1 MNKYKFLYVL
11 FIAVLVSVVDLTA
24 APDKKFYIYLCFG
37 QSNMEGN
44 ARYEQQDLEGVNPR
58 FVMMPAVDMSDKQRQ
73 VGKWYTAT
81 PPLCRQYTGL
91 TPADYFGR
99 TMVDNLPKGIRVGV
113 INVAIG
119 GCKIEI
125 FDSKGAAVHIETQP
139 DWLKNMAKEYSNNP
153 YDKLIEAARLAQ
165 KDGVIK
171 GILMLQGESNSGEAE
186 WPAKVKGVYDNILA
200 DLGLNATDVPL
211 YAGEVVNSDQQGVCG
226 GHNNVI
232 ARLPE
237 VIPTAHVVSSKGCPA
252 AADRLH
258 FTAEGYRMIGRR
270 FAAEVLRTEGMAD
283 KADKILSEQ
292 NALLARSTYYTNPL
306 INADMPDLSVVR
318 RDSDYYLISTTMHMM
333 PGAPVMHSRDL
344 VNWRTV
350 SYVFDRL
357 TETPRYDLIDKTAYG
372 RGQWA
377 SSIRYHNGMYYVAFS
392 PNDEPHK
399 TYIYSTKDPKE
410 GNWKLIS
417 YLPHFHD
424 NSLFFD
430 EDGKVYI
437 FYGSGDIHLR
447 ELKPDLS
454 DVMEGGVDVV
464 VASPDSIDN
473 ALHEGSQCIKH
484 NGYYYLMIISW
495 PKDKPRRQIC
505 YRSKNIAGPYEKK
518 LILEDNYQFF
528 PYVAQGCLIDDVNG
542 DWHALV
548 FQDRNAIG
556 RTPNLL
562 RVRWVDG
569 WPMLGAED
577 GRDGNVEYSGI
588 VNLPKY
594 DTGWRITE
602 SDDFSIATLKN
613 QWQWNHNPV
622 NEAWSLSAKEG
633 SLRLTTSRVVDNLYM
648 APNTLT
654 QRMTGPESSA
664 TVSLD
669 LSGMKE
675 GDVAGFAAFNGHS
688 GLLEVTCEA
697 GRKILRMKEQVVNL
711 DRDKKVTS
719 VDSNTI
725 QTVELE
731 GDKLYLRIDG
741 DFRLRRDKAL
751 FYYSTDGDN
760 FMRIGS
766 EFQMRFDYMRLF
778 MGTRFAIFNY
788 ATKTTGGYID
798 VDYFNYNRKN

>member
-1 MNKYKFLYVL
+1 MNRYKLLCVL
-11 FIAVLVSVVDLTA
+11 LVAVLLPLNLWG
-24 APDKKFYIYLCFG
+24 APDKNFHIYLCFG

-44 ARYEQQDLEGVNPR
+44 ARYEQQDLQNVDPR
-58 FVMMPAVDMSDKQRQ
+58 FVMMPAVDMPEKQR
-73 VGKWYTAT
+73 VAGKWYTAT
-81 PPLCRQYTGL
+81 PPLCRQHTGL

-99 TMVDNLPKGIRVGV
+99 TMVSKLPKKVRIGV

-125 FDSKGAAVHIETQP
+125 FNNEGVEEHIATQP
-139 DWLKNMAKEYSNNP
+139 DWLKNMAKEYDNSP
-153 YDKLIEAARLAQ
+153 YNKLIEAARLAQ

-171 GILMLQGESNSGEAE
+171 GILMLQGESNSGEAA
-186 WPAKVKGVYDNILA
+186 WPNKVKGVYENILK
-200 DLGLNATDVPL
+200 DLGLNAAEVPL
-211 YAGEVVNSDQQGVCG
+211 YAGEVVNSDQKGVCG

-237 VIPTAHVVSSKGCPA
+237 VIPTAHVVSSAQCPA
-252 AADRLH
+252 SADRLH
-258 FTAEGYRMIGRR
+258 FTAEGYRMLGRR

-283 KADKILSEQ
+283 KADEIIAEQ
-292 NALLARSTYYTNPL
+292 NALLARSTYYTNPVV
-306 INADMPDLSVVR
+306 NADMPDLSVVR
-318 RDSDYYLISTTMHMM
+318 RDSDYFLISTTMHMM

-350 SYVFDRL
+350 SYVFDSL
-357 TETPRYDLIDKTAYG
+357 KDTPRYDLIDKTAYG

-377 SSIRYHNGMYYVAFS
+377 SSIRYNNGKYYVAFS

-399 TYIYSTKDPKE
+399 TYIYTTDDPINGK
-410 GNWKLIS
+410 WQHVS

-424 NSLFFD
+424 NSLLFD
-430 EDGKVYI
+430 DDGKVYI
-437 FYGSGDIHLR
+437 FYGSGDIHLQ

-454 DVMEGGVDVV
+454 GVMEGGVNTV

-505 YRSKNIAGPYEKK
+505 YRSKNITGPYEKK

-528 PYVAQGCLIDDVNG
+528 PYVAQGSLIDDVNG
-542 DWHALV
+542 NWYALV

-562 RVRWVDG
+562 RVRWVDD

-577 GRDGNVEYSGI
+577 GRDGNVEYSGH
-588 VNLPKY
+588 VALPTY

-602 SDDFSIATLKN
+602 SDDFSVDVLKN

-622 NEAWSLSAKEG
+622 NTAWSLTQNKG
-633 SLRLTTSRVVDNLYM
+633 NLRLTTSRIVDNLYV
-648 APNTLT
+648 APNTIT
-654 QRMTGPESSA
+654 QRMTGPECSG
-664 TVSLD
+664 TVKLD
-669 LSGMKE
+669 LSGMKD

-688 GLLEVTCEA
+688 GLLEITCDN
-697 GRKILRMKEQVVNL
+697 GRKTLCMREQVVNL

-719 VDSNTI
+719 VDDNCV
-725 QTVELE
+725 QTVELTS
-731 GDKLYLRIDG
+731 DIVYLRING
-741 DFRLRRDKAL
+741 DFRLRRDKAQF
-751 FYYSTDGDN
+751 FYSFDGDN
-760 FMRIGS
+760 FSRIGS
-766 EFQMRFDYMRLF
+766 EFQMRFDYLRLF

-788 ATKTTGGYID
+788 ATKSLGGYID
-798 VDYFNYNRKN
+798 VDSFDYNRID